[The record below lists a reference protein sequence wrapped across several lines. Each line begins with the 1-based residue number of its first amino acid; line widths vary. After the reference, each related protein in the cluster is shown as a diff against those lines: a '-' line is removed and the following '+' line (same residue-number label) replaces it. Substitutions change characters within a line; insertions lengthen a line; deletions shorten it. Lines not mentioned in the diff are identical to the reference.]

1 MHFSFW
7 LPVLL
12 QLSCGGER
20 QEAILSAAKV
30 RQAGE
35 SNGKEATG
43 GGAMLLCIA
52 GSSHN
57 TFAGVRGGGG

>member
-1 MHFSFW
+1 M
-7 LPVLL
+7 PL

-20 QEAILSAAKV
+20 QEAILAAAKV

-35 SNGKEATG
+35 QDGEAASG
-43 GGAMLLCIA
+43 GGSMLLCIA

-57 TFAGVRGGGG
+57 TFAGGRA

>member
-1 MHFSFW
+1 MGTVTHHLAPMPPS
-7 LPVLL
+7 LA

-20 QEAILSAAKV
+20 QERVLAAARV
-30 RQAGE
+30 QQAGHE
-35 SNGKEATG
+35 RTG

-57 TFAGVRGGGG
+57 TYAGAKLVT